1 MSNQPPQNDPNQPY
15 GGQQWP
21 QQGPNQPYG
30 GQQWPQQSPNQ
41 PYGGQPAQGG
51 PQGPQQWQPGP
62 QGPQLWHAGMPPQQP
77 PRPPK
82 KHTGCKIFG
91 SIIGGLIILIVI
103 ISVATSGGGDGTA
116 DPPASAQTSTG
127 TDSGSSSK
135 APAPKTSSHKKAAPP
150 KAKTVTLIKA
160 SGSAIKNT
168 DPFEAPDEW
177 TLKYSFDCSNFGTSG
192 NFQVYVYDGGDL
204 VDVSVNELKD
214 SGKDSTRVYD
224 GGHLHLQINSEC
236 DWTVKATAKE

>member
-1 MSNQPPQNDPNQPY
+1 MGDNSGLSRVPA
-15 GGQQWP
+15 
-21 QQGPNQPYG
+21 
-30 GQQWPQQSPNQ
+30 SPTAGSSGLSRV
-41 PYGGQPAQGG
+41 PTSRMAGSPAQGG
-51 PQGPQQWQPGP
+51 PQGPQQWQRGP

-77 PRPPK
+77 PPPPKK

-116 DPPASAQTSTG
+116 NPPASAQTSTG

-135 APAPKTSSHKKAAPP
+135 APAPKTSTHKKAAPP

-160 SGSAIKNT
+160 SGSGIKNT

-224 GGHLHLQINSEC
+224 SGHLHLQINSEC
-236 DWTVKATAKE
+236 DWTVKATATE